1 MLSVNERFFPEVRA
15 GGFTRYDG
23 TVQFYTRVK
32 SLLRPDM
39 VVIDFGAGRGAA
51 AEDIAPFRRDLV
63 RIKGNVKEVIG
74 VDVSD
79 AVLNN
84 PNVDRGIVSA
94 GGAVPVPD
102 GSADLVVSDATLE
115 HVANPVEFSREIARV
130 LRPGGWLCARTPN
143 LYSLL
148 VLVSTLVPNAL
159 HSNVLSRIQPDRKDI
174 DVFPTV
180 YKMNTRRSIG
190 KLFPPAEWSD
200 CSYTWS
206 PEPAYH
212 FNNPLIYRL
221 TQIYQYVK
229 SPFLGGEML
238 LVFMQKR

>member
-1 MLSVNERFFPEVRA
+1 LSVNERFFPEVSA

-23 TVQFYTRVK
+23 TIQFYTRVK
-32 SLLRPDM
+32 ALLRPDM

-79 AVLNN
+79 AVLKN
-84 PNVDRGIVSA
+84 PNVDRGIVSK
-94 GGAVPVPD
+94 GGYVPVPD
-102 GSADLVVSDATLE
+102 GSVDLVISDATLE
-115 HVANPVEFSREIARV
+115 HVANPDEFSREIARV

-148 VLVSTLVPNAL
+148 VLASALVPNSL
-159 HSNVLSRIQPDRKDI
+159 HTKVLSRVQPGRKDI

-180 YKMNTRRSIG
+180 YKMNTKRSIG
-190 KLFPPAEWSD
+190 KFFPEAEWVD

-212 FNNPLIYRL
+212 FNNSIVYKL
-221 TQIYQYVK
+221 TQIYQYLK
-229 SPFLGGEML
+229 NPFLGGEML